1 MVQCAYVSIKDHDVY
16 YYHITTILLTTI
28 FLRDRREGLHC
39 RGSVNLVDDCL
50 DNIAFASGTYKG

>member
-1 MVQCAYVSIKDHDVY
+1 MVQCVYVSIKDHTIIN
-16 YYHITTILLTTI
+16 ITTILLTTI
-28 FLRDRREGLHC
+28 FLRDGREGLHC